1 MDLDQSTVGTT
12 DICLE
17 AGYVFLQ
24 QLVYTCCRP
33 KQNESGSEVQ
43 SEYLA
48 LAWKPVAIFYSDL
61 GVLGADPN

>member
-1 MDLDQSTVGTT
+1 MLG
-12 DICLE
+12 

-24 QLVYTCCRP
+24 RLVYTCCRP

-48 LAWKPVAIFYSDL
+48 LAWKPVAIFSSDL
-61 GVLGADPN
+61 GVLGADLN